1 MVKNLLFCMKLNK
14 KSKNDMKFTEQEA
27 YEKLVAK
34 LTNDGKKPLQA
45 SERTLKHLL
54 TRYYKKFVDEETELD
69 DFVKDNVDDF
79 EEVNGNVNKDKADF
93 AKEYQEKNKVE
104 PQAPTTKAPE
114 NKDVENATVLEQIQA
129 QLNQLI
135 AERESV
141 KRATELASK
150 KAQLLAKMTEKGI
163 KDEAWA
169 NKFLSKID
177 LEKVE
182 DIETESTS
190 YLEIYNKTQI
200 PDAPAPT
207 PSGTE
212 KNKGLNPIL
221 SDVAKQIIRERENK
235 SKI

>member
-1 MVKNLLFCMKLNK
+1 
-14 KSKNDMKFTEQEA
+14 MKFTEQEA
-27 YEKLVAK
+27 YEKIVAK

-45 SERTLKHLL
+45 SEKSLRSLISGYIDKNA
-54 TRYYKKFVDEETELD
+54 DEEMDL
-69 DFVKDNVDDF
+69 NVFIDKNYFYFDVF
-79 EEVNGNVNKDKADF
+79 NNNMNNEKAVLAKEKADF
-93 AKEYQEKNKVE
+93 AKEYQEKHKVE
-104 PQAPTTKAPE
+104 IQASTPKAPE
-114 NKDVENATVLEQIQA
+114 NKDVESATVLEQIQA

-182 DIETESTS
+182 DIETESAS
-190 YLEIYNKTQI
+190 YLELYNKTQV

-207 PSGTE
+207 PNGTE

>member
-1 MVKNLLFCMKLNK
+1 MKLNK

-93 AKEYQEKNKVE
+93 AKEYQEKYKVE

-114 NKDVENATVLEQIQA
+114 NKGNENATVLEQIQA
-129 QLNQLI
+129 QLNQLV

-141 KRATELASK
+141 KKATELASK

-163 KDEAWA
+163 KDEEWS

-182 DIETESTS
+182 DVESEANS
-190 YLEIYNKTQI
+190 YLEIYNKVQVPEVT
-200 PDAPAPT
+200 PPT
-207 PSGTE
+207 PNFGE
-212 KNKGLNPIL
+212 KSKGVNPIL
-221 SDVAKQIIRERENK
+221 DEVANQIIRERENK

>member
-1 MVKNLLFCMKLNK
+1 
-14 KSKNDMKFTEQEA
+14 MKFTEQEA
-27 YEKLVAK
+27 YEKIVAK

-45 SERTLKHLL
+45 SEKSLKSLISG
-54 TRYYKKFVDEETELD
+54 YINKNAEEETELNAFID
-69 DFVKDNVDDF
+69 ENYFYFDVFNNNMNNEKAVLAK
-79 EEVNGNVNKDKADF
+79 EKADF

-114 NKDVENATVLEQIQA
+114 NKDNENATVLEQIQA
-129 QLNQLI
+129 QLNQLV

-141 KRATELASK
+141 KKATELASK

-163 KDEAWA
+163 KDEEWS

-182 DIETESTS
+182 DVESEANS
-190 YLEIYNKTQI
+190 YLEIYNKVQVPEVT
-200 PDAPAPT
+200 PPT
-207 PSGTE
+207 PNFGE
-212 KNKGLNPIL
+212 KSKGVNPIL
-221 SDVAKQIIRERENK
+221 DEVANQIIRERENK